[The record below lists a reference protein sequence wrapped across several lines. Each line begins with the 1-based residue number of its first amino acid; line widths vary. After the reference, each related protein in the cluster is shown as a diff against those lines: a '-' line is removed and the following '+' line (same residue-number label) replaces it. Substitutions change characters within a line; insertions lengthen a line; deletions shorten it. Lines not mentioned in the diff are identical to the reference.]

1 MTDITEA
8 TLSEAMKIKTSNT
21 SLAHSGT
28 TDMYLINILYSSDF
42 FKSRRIVELFEKNKD
57 RRCLDLLSLTSMT

>member
-21 SLAHSGT
+21 SLVNS
-28 TDMYLINILYSSDF
+28 I
-42 FKSRRIVELFEKNKD
+42 
-57 RRCLDLLSLTSMT
+57 LLSPIQVQLTRT